1 MCVVLSQFVA
11 PSTRPETRL
20 EGAVVNSWSTRLSN
34 ISTDLFHMFAQNLR
48 HVCKMLGGRGVCQSQ
63 VTCRTTW
70 LGGDELNL
78 GQVVTLLTCVKG
90 NKSLKLLRS
99 FQSGH
104 VRNGPKPTN
113 QGIDNVTYRAAG
125 KLKTVILVSI
135 SSFQISKLKVHFGNI
150 WIEWSRCKFQS
161 PHPCFYC
168 TYILS
173 QNLFYAFKLGTFH
186 NKTGFWCRSSIKG
199 PVLKASKHIH

>member
-1 MCVVLSQFVA
+1 MCVKCWG
-11 PSTRPETRL
+11 
-20 EGAVVNSWSTRLSN
+20 EGGSVNPR
-34 ISTDLFHMFAQNLR
+34 
-48 HVCKMLGGRGVCQSQ
+48 
-63 VTCRTTW
+63 W
-70 LGGDELNL
+70 LAGPLDWGGDELNL

-173 QNLFYAFKLGTFH
+173 QNLFYAFKLGAFH
-186 NKTGFWCRSSIKG
+186 NKTGFWCKSSIKG
-199 PVLKASKHIH
+199 PVLIASKHTHSYQDPKIHDPTTIIRNFSSSVLPSSVTKIQIGQALLHAGGDGELHF